1 MLRQDLKSTYLS
13 ARTNLIKCFKL
24 SATTTPLLLH
34 RYCYSQYFIQMEAI
48 TKEQEK
54 AIKRLNSALK
64 NAHKHN
70 IFIAGMDS
78 DLLYATQQSI
88 DNCTNDSDY
97 SDVARCNQ
105 HSDEGSGHL
114 YSENYQDSG
123 GW

>member
-1 MLRQDLKSTYLS
+1 
-13 ARTNLIKCFKL
+13 
-24 SATTTPLLLH
+24 
-34 RYCYSQYFIQMEAI
+34 MEEAL

-64 NAHKHN
+64 NAHKHD

-78 DLLYATQQSI
+78 SLLYATKQSI
-88 DNCTNDSDY
+88 DNCINDYDY
-97 SDVARCNQ
+97 SDVARCCQ
-105 HSDEGSGHL
+105 SGDEGSGEL